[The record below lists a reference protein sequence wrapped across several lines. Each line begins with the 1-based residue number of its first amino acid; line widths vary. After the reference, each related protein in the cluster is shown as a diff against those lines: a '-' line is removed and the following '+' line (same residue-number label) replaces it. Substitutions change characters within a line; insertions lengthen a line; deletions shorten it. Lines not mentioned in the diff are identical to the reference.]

1 MGRVT
6 SRVRAT
12 RVDLAGDG
20 HVTERVETLVVEAP
34 MEVRVEGQSFSVTMR
49 TPGDDFDLTIGFLLS
64 EGVITSAADVRALMH
79 CQDEDES
86 GSPTYNVV
94 DVALA
99 EGVTRPRQ
107 EDARR
112 VLTTSACGVCGTAS
126 IDAVRTAGRYDLAA
140 DTTTFDPDVV
150 VALPDAMREHQ
161 KVFDRTGG
169 VHAAGLFTADGELVV
184 LREDIGRH
192 NAVDKVV
199 GWAAREGLL
208 PLTGHVLVVSS
219 RASFELTQKAYL
231 AGVPALVAVS
241 APSSLAVELARE
253 VGLTLVAFVRA
264 ARLTAYAGVE
274 RLRIEPDH
282 VDAADVS
289 IRDTAVSQTG

>member
-12 RVDLAGDG
+12 RVDLAGEG
-20 HVTERVETLVVEAP
+20 HVSERVETLVVEAP
-34 MEVRVEGQSFSVTMR
+34 LEVRVEGLSFSVTMR
-49 TPGDDFDLTIGFLLS
+49 TPGHDFDLTIGFLLS

-99 EGVTRPRQ
+99 EGVARPAP
-107 EDARR
+107 EDGRR

-126 IDAVRTAGRYDLAA
+126 IDAVRTSGRYDVAA
-140 DTTTFDPDVV
+140 DETSYEPDVLV
-150 VALPDAMREHQ
+150 SLPERMREHQ

-231 AGVPALVAVS
+231 AGIPALVAVS

-264 ARLTAYAGVE
+264 SRLTAYAGVG
-274 RLRIEPDH
+274 RLRLAPGEP
-282 VDAADVS
+282 VS
-289 IRDTAVSQTG
+289 DEVSVPDTAVSKTG

>member
-6 SRVRAT
+6 NRVRAT

-20 HVTERVETLVVEAP
+20 HVGERVETLVVEAP

-99 EGVTRPRQ
+99 EGVARPAV

-126 IDAVRTAGRYDLAA
+126 IDAVRTNGRYDVAA
-140 DTTTFDPDVV
+140 DQTSYDPDVLV
-150 VALPDAMREHQ
+150 SLPERMREHQ

-184 LREDIGRH
+184 MREDIGRH

-199 GWAAREGLL
+199 GWAAREGKL

-219 RASFELTQKAYL
+219 RASFELTQKAYV
-231 AGVPALVAVS
+231 AGIPALVAVS
-241 APSSLAVELARE
+241 APSSLAVDLARE

-264 ARLTAYAGVE
+264 SRLTAYSGVQ
-274 RLRIEPDH
+274 RLRL
-282 VDAADVS
+282 AADRASNGGVS
-289 IRDTAVSQTG
+289 TPGPAVSQTG

>member
-20 HVTERVETLVVEAP
+20 RVGERVETLVVEAP

-86 GSPTYNVV
+86 GSPTFNVV
-94 DVALA
+94 DVSLA
-99 EGVTRPRQ
+99 EGVTPPAA

-126 IDAVRTAGRYDLAA
+126 IDAVRTNGRYDVAG
-140 DTTTFDPDVV
+140 DETSYEPDVLV
-150 VALPDAMREHQ
+150 SLPDRMREHQ

-199 GWAAREGLL
+199 GWAAREGML

-231 AGVPALVAVS
+231 AGIPALVAVS
-241 APSSLAVELARE
+241 APSSLAVDLARE

-264 ARLTAYAGVE
+264 SRLTAYAGVQ
-274 RLRIEPDH
+274 RLRLEQAGPVAD
-282 VDAADVS
+282 DVS
-289 IRDTAVSQTG
+289 STDTPVSQTG